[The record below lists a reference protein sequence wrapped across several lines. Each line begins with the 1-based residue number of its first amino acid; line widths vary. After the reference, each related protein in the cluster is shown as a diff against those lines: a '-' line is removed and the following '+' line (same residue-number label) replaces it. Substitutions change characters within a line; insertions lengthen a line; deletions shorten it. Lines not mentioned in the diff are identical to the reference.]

1 MLANITQLKVRG
13 DRQLDTIYEYWLS
26 SVLTTVT
33 IQVVVSPAI
42 MVTSDWWVE
51 EVNMTDVLKCAIL
64 TDGAPSAMISLDI
77 LMHKWLADN

>member
-1 MLANITQLKVRG
+1 MLVNITQLKVRG

-33 IQVVVSPAI
+33 IQVVVSLAI
-42 MVTSDWWVE
+42 TVTSDWWVE
-51 EVNMTDVLKCAIL
+51 KVNMTDVLKCAIL
-64 TDGAPSAMISLDI
+64 IDGAPSAMIFLDI